1 MSKESPEGMGK
12 SCPDPCPPPRR
23 IGKSITEELAAMES
37 GETTSAQITKAYLD
51 RIVAYNDGSKRR
63 PAPSRRRHIYGTT
76 EMPTTGGSLVF
87 ENYVPEKNSFIVQQ
101 LIDAGAIIIGKANL
115 SEFAN
120 SGFYSASAYG
130 QVWNAF
136 DPSKASIGCA
146 PESEALGPPRRPG
159 RQGEEGEGQLTD
171 TPHKE

>member
-1 MSKESPEGMGK
+1 MISVNPHALEEARKDDELRAEGDTAPLLGI
-12 SCPDPCPPPRR
+12 P
-23 IGKSITEELAAMES
+23 IAA
-37 GETTSAQITKAYLD
+37 KD
-51 RIVAYNDGSKRR
+51 
-63 PAPSRRRHIYGTT
+63 IYDTT

-136 DPSKASIGCA
+136 DPVEGLDRIEWRLRRRG
-146 PESEALGPPRRPG
+146 GDQHGRRRP
-159 RQGEEGEGQLTD
+159 RHPD
-171 TPHKE
+171 R